1 MLITKQQLALIITSA
16 VLLVFF
22 AFRVAYHPI
31 SDNDRSRLIGIISVA
46 RYSKLE
52 ASDASY
58 IKTGD
63 RVEYDG
69 KIFSFSKLTILL
81 FVMESSNVVWLKRR
95 IQISFF
101 LSIRCKYFTLIQ
113 VDLLI

>member
-69 KIFSFSKLTILL
+69 KIFSSKPPLLHVGLGVLTK
-81 FVMESSNVVWLKRR
+81 FELKNKFE
-95 IQISFF
+95 Q
-101 LSIRCKYFTLIQ
+101 
-113 VDLLI
+113 